1 MLRQYLVKT
10 VLALLLVSSSSLSL
24 AKEENNAQG
33 VHQFVESY
41 CKIEFDGAWVPAR
54 WAIIKFGPKRKVE
67 REYNDVLDAAV
78 FGLGDYYPFI
88 VVTSYDIKETKV
100 LSPKRATAQVMYRRV
115 AHSESNTDGG
125 WHLVA
130 DPKDN
135 DLVTLNLIYDKNK
148 WYVLDP
154 PPPRI
159 SRDWLLEYYEAV
171 SKEAAENSPRWR
183 RVTKV
188 LTSLKSL

>member
-1 MLRQYLVKT
+1 ML
-10 VLALLLVSSSSLSL
+10 
-24 AKEENNAQG
+24 
-33 VHQFVESY
+33 
-41 CKIEFDGAWVPAR
+41 
-54 WAIIKFGPKRKVE
+54 
-67 REYNDVLDAAV
+67 
-78 FGLGDYYPFI
+78 
-88 VVTSYDIKETKV
+88 
-100 LSPKRATAQVMYRRV
+100 YRRV
-115 AHSESNTDGG
+115 AHSVGNTDGS
-125 WHLVA
+125 WHLVS
-130 DPKDN
+130 DPMDN

-159 SRDWLLEYYEAV
+159 SRDWLLDYYEAI